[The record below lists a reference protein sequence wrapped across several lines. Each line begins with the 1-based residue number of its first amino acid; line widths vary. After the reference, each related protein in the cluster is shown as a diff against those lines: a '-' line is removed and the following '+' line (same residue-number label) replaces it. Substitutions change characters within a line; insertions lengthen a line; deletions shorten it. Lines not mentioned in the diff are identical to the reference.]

1 LKAYLECMACFVRQA
16 IDGARLATAD
26 ATVRE
31 QIVREVIKKA
41 AEFPMNLPPSDMSV
55 DIYEIVRRVSGNDDP
70 FSEVKKESN
79 RFALDLYPE
88 MKQLVETSDR
98 PFETAVRLA
107 IAGNIIDSGIAQ
119 TFDLDDVHETVD
131 HALEAPLNEELLET
145 FNAAVDRAENI
156 LYVADNAGEIVFDR
170 LLIDL
175 IGPEKVTVAVK
186 SGPIIND
193 ATMQDAETAGLTGM
207 VRVVESGCVA
217 AGTSLAMC
225 NDEFMEIFDTADLVV
240 AKGQGNF
247 EALEEADKP
256 IFFLLKAK
264 CDVIARHME
273 CKLGDIML
281 RATDLVTR

>member
-1 LKAYLECMACFVRQA
+1 MKAYLECMACFVRQA
-16 IDGARLATAD
+16 IDGARLATD
-26 ATVRE
+26 DPTLHE
-31 QIVREVIKKA
+31 QIVREVMKKA
-41 AEFPMNLPPSDMSV
+41 ADFPMDHAPSDMSL
-55 DIYEIVRRVSGNDDP
+55 DIYEIVRRVSGNNDP
-70 FSEVKKESN
+70 FSEVKETSN

-88 MKQLVETSDR
+88 MKKLVKTSDR

-107 IAGNIIDSGIAQ
+107 IAGNIIDFGIAQ
-119 TFDLDDVHETVD
+119 TFDLDDVHATVE
-131 HALEAPLNEELLET
+131 HALKAPLNNDLLDT
-145 FNAAVDRAENI
+145 FQTAVDSATNI

-193 ATMQDAETAGLTGM
+193 ATIHDAETAGLTDM
-207 VRVVESGCVA
+207 VRVIESGCLA
-217 AGTSLAMC
+217 AGTNLNMC
-225 NDEFMEIFDTADLVV
+225 NDEFMKIFQKADFVV

-247 EALEEADKP
+247 EAMEEVDKP

-281 RATDLVTR
+281 RATT